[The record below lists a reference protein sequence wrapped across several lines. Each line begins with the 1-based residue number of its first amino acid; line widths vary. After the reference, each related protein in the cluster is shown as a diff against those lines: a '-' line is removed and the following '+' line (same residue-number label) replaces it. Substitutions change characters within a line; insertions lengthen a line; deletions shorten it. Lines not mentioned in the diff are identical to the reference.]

1 MVDVSQYTGLIT
13 SEHADKPKFNAM
25 VSAVAQ
31 CFVDQQ
37 NALGSFIPSFDLDE
51 AVGDQLDTLG
61 AWVGISRRVRTPL
74 TGVYFSF
81 DIAGLGF
88 DQGVWQGPFDPST
101 GITLLD
107 DDTYRLLIRAK
118 IGANHWDGTLVSSAA
133 ILNLIFQGGTTPR
146 HLTATNELFATADG
160 IKGAFQL
167 SVGGI
172 PVYSNINVASIYR
185 NDWQGNQLLYATART
200 NILTFS
206 EDVGHV
212 TPTGVTITSGQAD
225 PRGGITAWRIQQDTS
240 TGLHFASSPTAT
252 LVASTLYYL
261 TSFFS
266 AGQTTKVRM
275 QGFPASIFGG
285 TAPFADFDLVAGTV
299 APAPNVS
306 ATIQLMPDGS
316 YKCVMAT
323 TAVTAGSA
331 RIDAY
336 LLNASGATNYT
347 GDGISGLVQWG
358 RSISSSP
365 GSYIP
370 TTTAAVTLTDYTVGS
385 TGIVTPGH
393 KPVSGAQLT
402 WNGSGDAY
410 PGGTQVF
417 IEDHQDMS
425 ISFGV
430 AGKLPSAL
438 FLALLS
444 GGYIPIKPEGVRVRD
459 YVTTSVDGDPIFGF
473 DMMGGYVAGFDVGAW
488 GTPI

>member
-13 SEHADKPKFNAM
+13 SEHADKPKFTAM

-37 NALGSFIPSFDLDE
+37 NALGNFIPSFDLDE
-51 AVGDQLDTLG
+51 AMGAQLDTLG
-61 AWVGISRRVRTPL
+61 AWVGIGRRVRTPL

-81 DIAGLGF
+81 DIAGVGF

-101 GITLLD
+101 GITVLD

-118 IGANHWDGTLVSSAA
+118 IGANHWDGTLASSAA

-160 IKGAFQL
+160 VKGAFQL
-167 SVGGI
+167 TVGGV

-200 NILTFS
+200 NNLRWSQDITNAVWNKNAS
-206 EDVGHV
+206 GVGSA
-212 TPTGVTITSGQAD
+212 PIATGSYA
-225 PRGGITAWRIQQDTS
+225 A
-240 TGLHFASSPTAT
+240 A
-252 LVASTLYYL
+252 
-261 TSFFS
+261 
-266 AGQTTKVRM
+266 
-275 QGFPASIFGG
+275 
-285 TAPFADFDLVAGTV
+285 
-299 APAPNVS
+299 
-306 ATIQLMPDGS
+306 PDGS
-316 YKCVMAT
+316 MTAT
-323 TAVTAGSA
+323 RLQFALNGGTTSTDQSTLEQGQSTVAGVTYAQGLWLRSTDGSSTYVVQISYSGANVLNVLVNGTWQFVANPPAVAQDTIRGFRIALRGSA
-331 RIDAY
+331 GTSQTADILAWGAQRV
-336 LLNASGATNYT
+336 SGSV
-347 GDGISGLVQWG
+347 I
-358 RSISSSP
+358 

-370 TTTAAVTLTDYTVGS
+370 TTTAAVTVTDYTVGT
-385 TGIVTPGH
+385 TGIVSMGQ

-402 WNGSGDAY
+402 WNGTGDAY

-444 GGYIPIKPEGVRVRD
+444 GGYIPIKPEGVHVRD
-459 YVTTSVDGDPIFGF
+459 YVTTSVDGAPIFGF
-473 DMMGGYVAGFDVGAW
+473 DMMGPYVAGFDVGTW
-488 GTPI
+488 GTPLH